1 MIILID
7 INVLADIPSGLLEV
21 TGVDFKRHEL
31 CSYDDVNQWIEVI
44 GRGRIK
50 GLLEHWTDFWI
61 DLKPYLWA
69 RQFVWHAR
77 QLGTVILTASDTECL
92 KPDLEGVKTWAE
104 RTGLPFDQWIFGN
117 LSFFNRPGVVYVN
130 ATRQHRC
137 MFNVGVLSPPSGGGK
152 MLNLN
157 VMADG
162 YTGDDVCRLLDHVV
176 KGVSDL

>member
-104 RTGLPFDQWIFGN
+104 RTGLPLING
-117 LSFFNRPGVVYVN
+117 S
-130 ATRQHRC
+130 
-137 MFNVGVLSPPSGGGK
+137 SG
-152 MLNLN
+152 
-157 VMADG
+157 
-162 YTGDDVCRLLDHVV
+162 T
-176 KGVSDL
+176 